1 MALTTKA
8 NVLLIASELSSIT
21 DDNIWNLILSDV
33 DNLISSSVFGLKT
46 EMAARYLVAHQLTL
60 INDKALNSAS
70 GPIVKDKVGDVMK
83 EYARPQKLEGS
94 EADYNRT
101 GYGRTFLSIRNKIL
115 VKISTVIPN
124 V

>member
-8 NVLLIASELSSIT
+8 NILLIAPELSSIT
-21 DDNIWNLILSDV
+21 DDNVWNIILSDV
-33 DNLISSSVFGLKT
+33 DNLISTSVFGLKT
-46 EMAARYLVAHQLTL
+46 EIAARYLAAHHLTL
-60 INDKALNSAS
+60 ISDKTLSSAS

-83 EYARPQKLEGS
+83 EYAQPQKLRGS

-115 VKISTVIPN
+115 IKVSTVIPN

>member
-8 NVLLIASELSSIT
+8 NVLLIASELSSIIN
-21 DDNIWNLILSDV
+21 DDIWNLILSDV
-33 DNLISSSVFGLKT
+33 DNLISSSVFGLKS
-46 EMAARYLVAHQLTL
+46 EMAARYLAAHYLTL
-60 INDKALNSAS
+60 IKDKTLSGAS
-70 GPIVKDKVGDVMK
+70 GPIVKNKVGDVMK
-83 EYARPQKLEGS
+83 EYARPQKLRGS

-115 VKISTVIPN
+115 IKVSTVIPN